1 MHIRVI
7 LGRRSV
13 TRPRSLGIFLEG
25 PGAVVPIVDLSMPAM
40 NGLIAEREIAE
51 RRKSDGRAAPAVA
64 AADTAQ
70 KRRQHSPPS
79 TTDAT

>member
-7 LGRRSV
+7 LGRRSF
-13 TRPRSLGIFLEG
+13 TQPRALRIFLEG

-40 NGLIAEREIAE
+40 SGVIAEREIAE
-51 RRKSDGRAAPAVA
+51 RRKSDGRAAPAA
-64 AADTAQ
+64 ATDTAQ

>member
-7 LGRRSV
+7 LGRRSFA
-13 TRPRSLGIFLEG
+13 RPRGLRIFLEG

-51 RRKSDGRAAPAVA
+51 RSKSNGRAARAVA
-64 AADTAQ
+64 GDPAQ
-70 KRRQHSPPS
+70 KRRQPSPPS